1 MIIKVIHILDIIEID
16 IIALNKIIQGA
27 YFFEKFNFLNERVGI
42 LLIIK
47 NPIKVKLHKFK

>member
-47 NPIKVKLHKFK
+47 NPIKVKIHKFK